1 MVKSR
6 RAHRKGSKK
15 GSKKGSR
22 KGVFGYVYAPVDEV
36 LGAVGN
42 VTRATTNTLRG
53 VVVTGVTGVRRV
65 GKNVTR
71 RADKVVSKLVA
82 PITGKKRKGTRKSK
96 KNNKK

>member
-1 MVKSR
+1 MAKSR
-6 RAHRKGSKK
+6 RAHKK
-15 GSKKGSR
+15 NS
-22 KGVFGYVYAPVDEV
+22 KGVFGYVYGPVDEV

-53 VVVTGVTGVRRV
+53 VVISGVSGVRRV

-71 RADKVVSKLVA
+71 RADRVVGKLVS
-82 PITGKKRKGTRKSK
+82 PITGRKKKATRRNK

>member
-6 RAHRKGSKK
+6 RAHKK
-15 GSKKGSR
+15 GSKKGSS

-53 VVVTGVTGVRRV
+53 VVVTGVSGVRRV
-65 GKNVTR
+65 GRNVTR
-71 RADKVVSKLVA
+71 RADKLVSKVVS
-82 PITGKKRKGTRKSK
+82 PITGRKRKATRRNK
-96 KNNKK
+96 KNNRK

>member
-1 MVKSR
+1 MAKTRRGHKS
-6 RAHRKGSKK
+6 S
-15 GSKKGSR
+15 
-22 KGVFGYVYAPVDEV
+22 KGVCGYVYGPGDEV

-53 VVVTGVTGVRRV
+53 VVVSGVSGVRRV

-71 RADKVVSKLVA
+71 RADKIVSKVVS
-82 PITGKKRKGTRKSK
+82 PIAGRKRKATRKSK

>member
-1 MVKSR
+1 MAKSR
-6 RAHRKGSKK
+6 RAHKK
-15 GSKKGSR
+15 SG

-53 VVVTGVTGVRRV
+53 VVVTGVSGVRRV

-71 RADKVVSKLVA
+71 RADKVVSRLVA
-82 PITGKKRKGTRKSK
+82 PITGKKRKATRRNK
-96 KNNKK
+96 KNNRK